1 MEPDFAFCF
10 MSFAEMLVASILN
23 ITCKMLVKNLIS
35 AKISFFKRKKQA
47 IWAIC

>member
-23 ITCKMLVKNLIS
+23 ITCKMLVK
-35 AKISFFKRKKQA
+35 KFDFRKDKFF
-47 IWAIC
+47 